1 MLEELQPLFVKVFA
15 HFVLR
20 LMCFAQVDNYWQ
32 LHIQYTLEYSNVLPT
47 ELDAPM
53 EKKTVGCKL

>member
-1 MLEELQPLFVKVFA
+1 
-15 HFVLR
+15 
-20 LMCFAQVDNYWQ
+20 MCFAQVDNYWQ

-53 EKKTVGCKL
+53 GKKTVGCKL